1 MGNERRHARRI
12 AVKVDTTGTKG
23 RVGREEGVQGYFV
36 KTYDLSRGGLFMKT
50 DKRYKVGQRVEI
62 SIFLSPNESPAKIK
76 GRVAWIASKKKH
88 PSRYPGVGLEISHV
102 EKNDKKRISAF
113 MHKRAKGMKEAKE
126 LKNMYLQLKEMAAR
140 LVDLEE
146 KHADAT
152 HFKTAIKSAIAEID
166 NVAHLLDREAV
177 EVKSL

>member
-1 MGNERRHARRI
+1 MGSERRRARRI
-12 AVKVDTTGTKG
+12 AVKIDTAGTKG
-23 RVGREEGVQGYFV
+23 KVGREGGVHGYFV

-50 DKRYKVGQRVEI
+50 DKKYKVGQRIGI
-62 SIFLSPNESPAKIK
+62 SIFLSPDESPARIS

-88 PSRYPGVGLEISHV
+88 PSRYPGVGLQITHV
-102 EKNDKKRISAF
+102 DKADRKRLSLF
-113 MHKRAKGMKEAKE
+113 MHKRAKGIKEAKE
-126 LKNMYLQLKEMAAR
+126 LKDMYLELKEMAAR

-146 KHADAT
+146 KHADAA

-177 EVKSL
+177 EVKHL